1 MNRTDEQ
8 SVSQATAIKIRP
20 GLLDRL
26 KDTAGIRSDDAFAR
40 LIGISRATLAS
51 LKEGNEPSLRTVV
64 GIAQAFGLAMGE
76 VVVVSETADAEERI
90 PVAS

>member
-8 SVSQATAIKIRP
+8 SASQPPTIKVRP

-26 KDTAGIRSDDAFAR
+26 KETSGIRSDDAFAR
-40 LIGISRATLAS
+40 AIGISRATLDNA
-51 LKEGNEPSLRTVV
+51 KKGGEPSLRTVL
-64 GIAQAFGLAMGE
+64 GIAHAFGLAMGE
-76 VVVVSETADAEERI
+76 VVVVVEDEPAVAQ

>member
-1 MNRTDEQ
+1 M
-8 SVSQATAIKIRP
+8 SQLTAIKIRP

-40 LIGISRATLAS
+40 LIGISRATLAD
-51 LKEGNEPSLRTVV
+51 LKKGNEPSLRTVI

-76 VVVVSETADAEERI
+76 VVVVSETADAEELV